1 MSYWANFAKSGWV
14 PHDFVL
20 VITSTFHQE
29 PFVDWIWSLDGHV
42 LASPHSSQE
51 RDPYSQCGA
60 QRHPWGPQSPEMCL
74 LEKVS
79 SATGYALF
87 WDRQLSQ
94 PWQSH
99 NLPATRHTLV
109 CHQKRY
115 FTRETRHDGVTHCR
129 IWTFYHCICLTRCKN
144 IFYGDIGC
152 DKSMFKPAKNAP
164 ATAVRN
170 DGDQRL
176 LILTSNKVKLK
187 RAKVERYF
195 YSAGQCWGQAPLW
208 LWRTL
213 LL

>member
-1 MSYWANFAKSGWV
+1 
-14 PHDFVL
+14 
-20 VITSTFHQE
+20 
-29 PFVDWIWSLDGHV
+29 
-42 LASPHSSQE
+42 
-51 RDPYSQCGA
+51 
-60 QRHPWGPQSPEMCL
+60 MCL

-87 WDRQLSQ
+87 WDRQLSP

-176 LILTSNKVKLK
+176 LILTSNKVKTKKSESWKIFLQ
-187 RAKVERYF
+187 RRTMLGP
-195 YSAGQCWGQAPLW
+195 SAPLAVAHIVA
-208 LWRTL
+208 LVELQVLQVDLRSSSPPPSSSSSCLTPSSSSL
-213 LL
+213 LTHPTSSTRNQPNPPPTVCSA